1 MGHAARG
8 GLIDQIGG
16 GLSFG
21 LLGVA
26 NVLYYNL
33 IAAIVF

>member
-8 GLIDQIGG
+8 GLIGQTGG

-26 NVLYYNL
+26 NFLY
-33 IAAIVF
+33 II